1 MKPLT
6 LKMHYFGPFI
16 NETIDFTK
24 LDKELFLIAGPTG
37 SGKTTIF
44 DGMCYALYGEGS
56 NTTRASGEMKSQF
69 GDPLETMWVEFSF
82 ALHDKIYRIKRIP
95 EQERKK
101 ARSEG
106 KTRQKHEAELIR
118 IDGDTEILLSSS
130 VAEIS
135 NKVQEIMGINA
146 NQFRQIVML
155 PQGEFSRLLKAK
167 EEERVELLKSIF
179 RMDVYN
185 HLREKTSKELQE
197 IKKERDGLQQRIY
210 AEKDHFIT
218 EEGSDFANA
227 LKSDDRNLEYLLKM
241 AGEVVI
247 RDETKV
253 HDKKSEQEALEK
265 KHDRLKREITVG
277 EQINLS
283 FQRQSENE
291 QKRSELEKQKE
302 KVQSDEECLKKSQ
315 QARQIQPIEKNWELA
330 ELKKKEAIVHFE
342 QTQKELETVKEK
354 KKILVGEYQKVKDA
368 SYDKE
373 IEVIKKKIDQ
383 TQNLFNNLED
393 YNEKKII
400 EVQKFK
406 ASEALKEKVNQ
417 MIADKE
423 KLERLEE
430 KFRELEKKQGIL
442 EKEGWQLE
450 TDLKKYNLYQTELKN
465 LRERFTDIETRDKE
479 IDTLRK
485 KWSELNDKCLES
497 EEKYKSLLTRQKAA
511 IAESLRADLV
521 EGQPCPVC
529 GGTHHPKI
537 SIENS
542 DGVPEAELE
551 RAEKE
556 MRSDQ
561 EKKNNLQTTGK
572 NKREERNKRQEECIK
587 ACENIRDVNDEITDI
602 QNVQNVCD
610 LLDQIEIKQKNKKE
624 EHDKNS
630 KQIKEC
636 KVEKNKIEIEKDGLK
651 KGIIAAKTA
660 EDQLKNIQTEYDEFK
675 GQMIQARSVIE
686 KTLLTMDEK
695 LDLKNEAINITPLK
709 DKINKDIVLVEQKI
723 GYKKTIEL
731 QFREVEDQQVIGET
745 DLKNAKTRMVGD
757 IEDAKKR
764 KEEFEAALNEKNLDF
779 ETYSAH
785 QNISNQAL
793 EVLEEGI
800 KKYESECQVTEAKLK
815 ELAQVLSKQ
824 EKVDLDELNN
834 QLKELSKSI
843 ETCRKEVLMVDQR
856 ARINRQQ
863 IQKISEKAI
872 DLERIEKKEGLY
884 EKLDKTIKGTLS
896 GRPKISF
903 ERYILSA
910 YLQDIL
916 ESANLFLEQMSGN
929 RYRLEVMEE
938 LKKGNGRGLEIEVVD
953 AYTGL
958 RRSANTLSGGETFMA
973 ALSMALGLSD
983 IVQSYAGGIVLDT
996 IFIDEGFATLDP
1008 EALDNAINCLLSIKN
1023 DGRTV
1028 GIISHV
1034 EELKER
1040 IDTKISVEKTET
1052 GSHICMNN
1060 ERNRT

>member
-1 MKPLT
+1 
-6 LKMHYFGPFI
+6 
-16 NETIDFTK
+16 
-24 LDKELFLIAGPTG
+24 
-37 SGKTTIF
+37 
-44 DGMCYALYGEGS
+44 
-56 NTTRASGEMKSQF
+56 
-69 GDPLETMWVEFSF
+69 
-82 ALHDKIYRIKRIP
+82 
-95 EQERKK
+95 
-101 ARSEG
+101 
-106 KTRQKHEAELIR
+106 
-118 IDGDTEILLSSS
+118 
-130 VAEIS
+130 
-135 NKVQEIMGINA
+135 
-146 NQFRQIVML
+146 
-155 PQGEFSRLLKAK
+155 
-167 EEERVELLKSIF
+167 
-179 RMDVYN
+179 
-185 HLREKTSKELQE
+185 
-197 IKKERDGLQQRIY
+197 
-210 AEKDHFIT
+210 
-218 EEGSDFANA
+218 
-227 LKSDDRNLEYLLKM
+227 
-241 AGEVVI
+241 
-247 RDETKV
+247 
-253 HDKKSEQEALEK
+253 
-265 KHDRLKREITVG
+265 
-277 EQINLS
+277 
-283 FQRQSENE
+283 
-291 QKRSELEKQKE
+291 
-302 KVQSDEECLKKSQ
+302 
-315 QARQIQPIEKNWELA
+315 
-330 ELKKKEAIVHFE
+330 
-342 QTQKELETVKEK
+342 
-354 KKILVGEYQKVKDA
+354 
-368 SYDKE
+368 
-373 IEVIKKKIDQ
+373 
-383 TQNLFNNLED
+383 NLED

-450 TDLKKYNLYQTELKN
+450 VDLKKYNLYQTELKN

-587 ACENIRDVNDEITDI
+587 ACENIREVNDEITDI

-675 GQMIQARSVIE
+675 GQMIQARSAIE

-695 LDLKNEAINITPLK
+695 LDFKNEAINITPLK

-764 KEEFEAALNEKNLDF
+764 KEEFEVALNEKNLDF